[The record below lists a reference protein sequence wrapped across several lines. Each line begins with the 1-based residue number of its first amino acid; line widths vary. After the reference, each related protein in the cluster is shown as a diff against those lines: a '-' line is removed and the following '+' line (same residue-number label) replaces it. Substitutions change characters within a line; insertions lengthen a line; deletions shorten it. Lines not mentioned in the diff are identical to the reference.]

1 LKSEDVVFEMVCPSK
16 ATCRVT
22 KFLYAS
28 LERPA
33 WKVVDAVVPADP
45 PFFRLLSSKKICV
58 DDGVLCCVV
67 ANQLETDVK
76 RPQSQIAIIIIMIS
90 KVTMIIRRYHRVA
103 LLFTC
108 LKALLMAVPGS
119 SFSCQLIS
127 TGRKVTSN
135 GWLVPTTLWMV
146 GRIEEEID
154 DDDHDDEDDNNP
166 KVDEFQ
172 FTSRDDPMWRKRSE
186 CWVIVV
192 DDEEAI
198 RKAVGQ
204 LLFDQGYQVTACA
217 DGPTALQVATTS
229 KKRQASSGEG
239 GEEDDAQTRRIPDCI
254 VSDIRMPEM
263 DGLELLQ
270 RIRADETTVEV
281 PVILLTAKGMTQDRI
296 AGYNAGADAYLPK
309 PFDPD
314 ELVAIVDGVIERHE
328 KLSGVNVQV
337 DYLKRDLDE
346 IKYLL
351 LEKGGGGVGNG
362 WVEETNIFLA
372 PDEREIL
379 ELLCE
384 GLMTKEIAAKTYLS
398 TRRVE
403 QLLTRMFRKTG
414 VKNRTE
420 LVRWAVKTGN
430 VQL

>member
-1 LKSEDVVFEMVCPSK
+1 MTIWHCRKRVLRLVC
-16 ATCRVT
+16 
-22 KFLYAS
+22 
-28 LERPA
+28 LE
-33 WKVVDAVVPADP
+33 
-45 PFFRLLSSKKICV
+45 
-58 DDGVLCCVV
+58 
-67 ANQLETDVK
+67 
-76 RPQSQIAIIIIMIS
+76 
-90 KVTMIIRRYHRVA
+90 A
-103 LLFTC
+103 LLVAAHGFSLFSGSININHVDKKTA
-108 LKALLMAVPGS
+108 ALNINCCG
-119 SFSCQLIS
+119 LILTTS
-127 TGRKVTSN
+127 T
-135 GWLVPTTLWMV
+135 TTLWM
-146 GRIEEEID
+146 GLEDDND
-154 DDDHDDEDDNNP
+154 DDDDLDGDDDENDNPNID
-166 KVDEFQ
+166 VFQ
-172 FTSRDDPMWRKRSE
+172 YTSREDPMWRKRSE

-204 LLFDQGYQVTACA
+204 LLFDRGYQVTACA
-217 DGPTALQVATTS
+217 DGPTALQVASS
-229 KKRQASSGEG
+229 KTRRTDDSLSGGGGEG
-239 GEEDDAQTRRIPDCI
+239 GNNNIVLGKKTLPDCI

-270 RIRADETTVEV
+270 RIRDDETMMEV
-281 PVILLTAKGMTQDRI
+281 PVVLLTAKGMTQDRI

-328 KLSGVNVQV
+328 NLNGANVQV
-337 DYLKRDLDE
+337 DDLKRDLDE

-351 LEKGGGGVGNG
+351 LEKGGGGIGNG
-362 WVEETNIFLA
+362 WVEQTNVFLA
-372 PDEREIL
+372 PDERQIL
-379 ELLCE
+379 ALLCE
-384 GLMTKEIAAKTYLS
+384 GLMTKEIAAKTFLS